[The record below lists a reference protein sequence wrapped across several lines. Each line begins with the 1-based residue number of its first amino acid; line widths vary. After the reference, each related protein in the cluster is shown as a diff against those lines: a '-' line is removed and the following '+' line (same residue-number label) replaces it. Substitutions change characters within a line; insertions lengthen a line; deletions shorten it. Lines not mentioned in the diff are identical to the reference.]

1 MIANRTKTGRTNI
14 IGYNI
19 AIIRKKLGI
28 SQREL
33 AERLWHLGLDI
44 DKNAIQRMES
54 GQRLITDIE
63 VVYLAKCLNL
73 SIMSL
78 YKNDF
83 DAPNPEEIM
92 LENREEKNMRN
103 G

>member
-44 DKNAIQRMES
+44 DKNAIQRMEF
-54 GQRLITDIE
+54 T
-63 VVYLAKCLNL
+63 
-73 SIMSL
+73 
-78 YKNDF
+78 
-83 DAPNPEEIM
+83 
-92 LENREEKNMRN
+92 
-103 G
+103 

>member
-54 GQRLITDIE
+54 GQRLITE
-63 VVYLAKCLNL
+63 KQGRKKHEEWLNAL
-73 SIMSL
+73 RSF
-78 YKNDF
+78 NT
-83 DAPNPEEIM
+83 
-92 LENREEKNMRN
+92 RH